1 MTRIV
6 LAKRLDDDEDEVI
19 RDGKSVRVAL
29 HMMDDEKP
37 TPERIKMI
45 RNQAAEKCAERTAN
59 AWRQP
64 LGQTE
69 KVAPPKPST
78 QSPDQAYE
86 AMVERTKNAWKQQ

>member
-6 LAKRLDDDEDEVI
+6 LAKLDEDDEDEVL
-19 RDGKSVRVAL
+19 RDGKTVRVNML
-29 HMMDDEKP
+29 MMDGEKP

-59 AWRQP
+59 AWRQH

-69 KVAPPKPST
+69 KIAPPKPSP
-78 QSPDQAYE
+78 QSPVQAYE
-86 AMVERTKNAWKQQ
+86 AMVERTKNAWRR